1 VTILAFDLTSEYGSL
16 AIRRN
21 RRTLL
26 EQSIHSPDGF
36 AHLVFP
42 AIDEILS
49 RTGINLAEIHCFAS
63 ASGPGA
69 FTGVRVGLS
78 AVKGLAEAL
87 GKRAIGI
94 SNLRALASFGS
105 SPLRAVVLD
114 ARRGDVFTSVYDADL
129 HPVTPE
135 EVGKLSAF
143 LETLSSEPDEFITP
157 APDWLRPALETTRF
171 ANTSIVAAPRNLAS
185 AIAQCAERDL
195 GDGNAGDPAALDANY
210 VRRSDAELFWK
221 EA

>member
-1 VTILAFDLTSEYGSL
+1 MTILALDLTSEYGSL

-36 AHLVFP
+36 AHLVFS

-49 RTGINLAEIHCFAS
+49 RAGINLAEIHCFAS

-87 GKRAIGI
+87 GKRAIGV

-129 HPVTPE
+129 H
-135 EVGKLSAF
+135 
-143 LETLSSEPDEFITP
+143 
-157 APDWLRPALETTRF
+157 
-171 ANTSIVAAPRNLAS
+171 
-185 AIAQCAERDL
+185 
-195 GDGNAGDPAALDANY
+195 
-210 VRRSDAELFWK
+210 
-221 EA
+221 